1 MDDDLKKQFLRQKI
15 DDLLNDNIKLMPTII
30 CERERP
36 EIIEL
41 IRKYCLF
48 ANTLVPYLVR
58 YHPEIVSERLDGT
71 KGKMNLGDL
80 YIEVFDN

>member
-1 MDDDLKKQFLRQKI
+1 MDEDLKKQFLLQKLKN
-15 DDLLNDNIKLMPTII
+15 LLNDDVRLMPTII

-41 IRKYCLF
+41 IRKFCLF
-48 ANTLVPYLVR
+48 ANTLVPYLVKF
-58 YHPEIVSERLDGT
+58 HPKIVSEGLDST

-80 YIEVFDN
+80 YIEVFVN